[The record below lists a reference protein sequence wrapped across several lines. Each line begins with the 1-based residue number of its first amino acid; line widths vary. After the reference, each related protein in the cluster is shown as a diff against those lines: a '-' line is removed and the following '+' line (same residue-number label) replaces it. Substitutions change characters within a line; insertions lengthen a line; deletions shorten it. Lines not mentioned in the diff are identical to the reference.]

1 MSAHPNKQDL
11 ENLIAKLRQAETTL
25 PAEITPL
32 LNRLTRLVE
41 TLPADGTLDALKKP
55 GAWFDV
61 PLPATA
67 ADAPYFVKTPIQVE
81 VVNVSSPE
89 LTVQLHEN
97 PAQPIDGGSLVTI
110 AAPVDAATS

>member
-32 LNRLTRLVE
+32 LNRLTSLVA

-61 PLPATA
+61 PLPATT
-67 ADAPYFVKTPIQVE
+67 ADAPYYVKTPIQVE

-89 LTVQLHEN
+89 LTVQLHNN
-97 PAQPIDGGSLVTI
+97 PAQPIAAGSLVTI
-110 AAPVDAATS
+110 ADTTASAAS